1 MNPENYY
8 ILPSLRYKKKV
19 TVFSLVSVVV
29 VGTCIYM
36 GFDPTMLFTEFHYVV
51 DLTQRMAPPHF
62 ELFWTN
68 KTIFFSVLETISMAF
83 LGSVFGGVLAIL
95 LAFLSAVNTM
105 PLKAVRV
112 LIGFSLMMLRVIPA
126 LLVILVFVVAVGLGA
141 FAGMLTLVVGTIG
154 TFGQLF
160 TGIIEN
166 TESAPAEAI
175 TAVGASRMQV
185 IRYVILPQVLPSFI
199 TNFFYSF
206 DFNLRAAIGLGIFGG
221 GGVGFELFMAMRILH
236 YQDALALMCLI
247 VLLIV
252 LSERLSNFLRD
263 KILSV
268 GILK

>member
-8 ILPSLRYKKKV
+8 ILPSVRYKKKV
-19 TVFSLVSVVV
+19 TAFSILSVVV

-36 GFDPTMLFTEFHYVV
+36 GFDPIMLFTEFHYVV
-51 DLTQRMAPPHF
+51 DLAKNMVPPHF

-68 KTIFFSVLETISMAF
+68 GTIFFSVLETISMAF
-83 LGSVFGGVLAIL
+83 LGSLFGGILAIL
-95 LAFLSAVNTM
+95 LAFLSASNTM
-105 PLKAVRV
+105 PWRVVRV
-112 LIGFSLMMLRVIPA
+112 FIRSALMLLRVIPA
-126 LLVILVFVVAVGLGA
+126 LLVILVCVVAVGLGP
-141 FAGMLTLVVGTIG
+141 FAGMLTLVIGTIG

-175 TAVGASRMQV
+175 SSVGASRMQV

-221 GGVGFELFMAMRILH
+221 GGVGFELFMAMRVLH
-236 YQDALALMCLI
+236 YQDALALMCL
-247 VLLIV
+247 VVVLIV
-252 LSERLSNFLRD
+252 LSERLSNFFRD